1 MLCKVTHCAGC
12 VSANTRPHQLRWGDW
27 EMGDCYLMTTIY
39 PAPQDISLHIQHMVC
54 SILLGHAEVL
64 VAKTHVCLNSDL
76 TTLTENLPNLA
87 CPSYFMETHVFD
99 TVVFHRKH

>member
-1 MLCKVTHCAGC
+1 
-12 VSANTRPHQLRWGDW
+12 
-27 EMGDCYLMTTIY
+27 MTTIY
-39 PAPQDISLHIQHMVC
+39 PAPQNISLHIQHMVC